1 LPSGSSLGKVS
12 RARNLRA
19 EDAGREQRSA
29 CLRLHTIR
37 SIHIVRWADHH
48 GGVQAA
54 DTELFNQRPSDCQYE
69 RERNLRDHQPIALAE
84 SGDAV
89 DDAKDGGVGADP
101 ERQGQDSN
109 CGETR
114 MLSERATGVDKIGS
128 F

>member
-1 LPSGSSLGKVS
+1 VRKTL
-12 RARNLRA
+12 ARSKDLLA
-19 EDAGREQRSA
+19 FD
-29 CLRLHTIR
+29 CIR
-37 SIHIVRWADHH
+37 SVRSILA
-48 GGVQAA
+48 G
-54 DTELFNQRPSDCQYE
+54 CQYE
-69 RERNLRDHQPIALAE
+69 RERNLCDHQPIALAE